1 MSDFFKDVVEVV
13 ELIPQ
18 GKITTYGMIA
28 NYLGA
33 KKSSRVVGW
42 ALNKVSKNSEIPAHR
57 VVNRNGLL
65 TGKNNFPTKN
75 YMKDELQK
83 EGLNVKE
90 DSIEDFTKYLWD
102 PIKELTI

>member
-1 MSDFFKDVVEVV
+1 
-13 ELIPQ
+13 
-18 GKITTYGMIA
+18 
-28 NYLGA
+28 
-33 KKSSRVVGW
+33 
-42 ALNKVSKNSEIPAHR
+42 
-57 VVNRNGLL
+57 L